1 MPMDPRCSDSRTLG
15 REDIRLSKISVEEIV
30 TEFCAAWGDGQ
41 KATPDIDK
49 IVGMFAENG
58 EWVLSVPAG
67 PTIRGRAA
75 IRAEIERQGQ
85 FVSHM
90 QCGILKL
97 ISSDSTV
104 VTERLD
110 HFTMRDKRI
119 AHALTAIYEL
129 DQAGKILSW
138 REYFDT
144 ADMAQQLGMKPDE
157 IVAG

>member
-1 MPMDPRCSDSRTLG
+1 M
-15 REDIRLSKISVEEIV
+15 SKVSVEEIV

-41 KATPDIDK
+41 KTGPDIDK
-49 IVGMFAENG
+49 IVEMFAEDG
-58 EWVLSVPAG
+58 EWVLTVPNG
-67 PTIRGRAA
+67 PTIKGRSA
-75 IRAEIERQGQ
+75 IRAEIERQAQ

-90 QCGILKL
+90 QCGILKM
-97 ISSDSTV
+97 ISSDATV

-110 HFTMRDKRI
+110 HFTMHGKRI

-129 DQAGKILSW
+129 DDSGKILSW

-157 IVAG
+157 VVAGGATE